1 MYSKTVID
9 RFQNPRNAGGMH
21 GANAIGEV
29 GNAACGDIMKI
40 YLKITD
46 DGIIENARFKTFGCC
61 AAIAS
66 TDMACDLIKGKTIEE
81 ALTVTNRQVLD
92 LLGELPPH
100 KIHCSILAEES
111 IKAAIEDY
119 YKRKE
124 KESKQAVKKAKKAD
138 NE

>member
-21 GANAIGEV
+21 GANAIGQV
-29 GNAACGDIMKI
+29 GNAACGDIMKM
-40 YLKITD
+40 YLKIND
-46 DGIIENARFKTFGCC
+46 NGVIENARFKTFGCC

-81 ALTVTNRQVLD
+81 AMKITNKDVLD

-111 IKAAIEDY
+111 IRAAIEDY

-124 KESKQAVKKAKKAD
+124 KEIKKSNKKND
-138 NE
+138 EN